1 MNCSVRWL
9 AAAAGLL
16 AGACGNPFPV
26 VDDGAA
32 YDPDADPFS
41 DPPSL
46 YELYPVAE
54 PGRALS
60 DTTVVRHDFSQPA
73 TLNPLFPSGAA
84 SAWTMF
90 GMLFEWL
97 VIRHGNPSDYDWNT
111 NVVREARWS
120 EDLLSVTLNLN
131 PDLRWHDG
139 EPWTAADVA
148 FSLEALRDERV
159 PVSFWP
165 TARDLVVGATAEG
178 EHRVR
183 FDFAGLLAP
192 QLRLEAL
199 AFPIMPRH
207 ILGDP
212 AERAADP
219 TLRSSPYYNRYGR
232 EAVIGSGPFRFVE
245 WRNNDR
251 VVLERW
257 EDHYLFE
264 SAPPAAKTMIFKFQ
278 PDRNLAFLQFLGGE
292 YDQTYVDANIFA
304 RQATGPLFEERAVKG
319 RHASALLLCIVWNMD
334 GSNPFFA
341 DPLVRRALAHAYDAE
356 TVLRRVGHGLY
367 RRSYGFMVE
376 ERWDYEPAILER
388 PYDYD
393 LARAAELLDQAGWLA
408 DPDTGWRH
416 KEIDGERV
424 RFSFELSYTA
434 GLTYVPP
441 TLDILRE
448 DFRRLGGRDGDP
460 RLRERL
466 PQREASR
473 KRVPGARDHRR
484 HDPGSERPLQPTGHR
499 RLPRRSQ
506 QRRLL
511 EPQGRRAL
519 RTGQAGAGQREARRD
534 LPGDP
539 SRGVPG
545 PAGAVP
551 VPRQFPLGLR
561 QRRPR
566 RRTRPDGDDPAVA
579 DAAGRLAVADRPGLV
594 AGTAGRV
601 SSAPFIPT
609 PDEVSAGWLTEQ
621 LRAAGHEV
629 EVVGFDAA
637 DIGTGQLGRCIRYR
651 FDYRGDS
658 AGAPRTLVGKFPSD
672 DPISRQ
678 TGVVLRNYIKEVRF
692 YRELQPRLS
701 ISTPRCYFAEIVA
714 DALGLDAADGRH
726 LLGGK
731 ITDVLRQGVE
741 PRDVGLDVLP
751 VVEPLGDDHVQQ
763 RIEERDVGAGIE
775 LEHVGGVALQG
786 LAPGVHHDEGRLLG
800 RLLEEGGGNRVV
812 LGGIGADDDDDVGV
826 VARGERGGH
835 RTRADAFEQRR
846 DRRRVAQ
853 PRTVIDVV
861 GAEALADHLLDEV
874 RLLVRALGG
883 AEAGERRPAG
893 AVADGGKPAR
903 GAVERL
909 LPGRLAEVGEG
920 VRGIDLAVGG
930 LQRVVAPDEGG
941 WQGGVDG
948 SRSRS
953 RTVPSR
959 TGACGWRDRRGP
971 APRR

>member
-1 MNCSVRWL
+1 MNARWRL
-9 AAAAGLL
+9 AVAAGLL
-16 AGACGNPFPV
+16 AGACGNPLPV
-26 VDDGAA
+26 VEDGGA
-32 YDPDADPFS
+32 YDPEADAFA

-54 PGRALS
+54 PDRALS
-60 DTTVVRHDFSQPA
+60 DTTIVRHDFAQPA

-120 EDLLSVTLNLN
+120 EDLLSVTLDLN

-207 ILGDP
+207 ILGNP

-264 SAPPAAKTMIFKFQ
+264 SAPPAARTMIFKFQ

-334 GSNPFFA
+334 GSNPFFG

-393 LARAAELLDQAGWLA
+393 LARAAELLDRAGWLA

-416 KEIDGERV
+416 KEVGGERI

-434 GLTYVPP
+434 GMTYIPP

-448 DFRRLGGRDGDP
+448 DFRRLGVEMVTRAYESASLNEKRLESEFQALGTIGGTTQDPNALFNQLATDAYDGGRNNGGYSNP
-460 RLRERL
+460 RVDELFELGKRE
-466 PQREASR
+466 QDSE
-473 KRVPGARDHRR
+473 KRD
-484 HDPGSERPLQPTGHR
+484 
-499 RLPRRSQ
+499 
-506 QRRLL
+506 
-511 EPQGRRAL
+511 
-519 RTGQAGAGQREARRD
+519 RD
-534 LPGDP
+534 LPGDSP
-539 SRGVPG
+539 RGVPG

-551 VPRQFPLGLR
+551 VPRQFPVGLR

-566 RRTRPDGDDPAVA
+566 CRTRSDGHDPAVA
-579 DAAGRLAVADRPGLV
+579 DPAGRLAVPDRPGLV
-594 AGTAGRV
+594 ARARLAA
-601 SSAPFIPT
+601 S
-609 PDEVSAGWLTEQ
+609 
-621 LRAAGHEV
+621 LRADPRDRLRH
-629 EVVGFDAA
+629 VVPVVA
-637 DIGTGQLGRCIRYR
+637 LV
-651 FDYRGDS
+651 
-658 AGAPRTLVGKFPSD
+658 PR
-672 DPISRQ
+672 R
-678 TGVVLRNYIKEVRF
+678 
-692 YRELQPRLS
+692 
-701 ISTPRCYFAEIVA
+701 
-714 DALGLDAADGRH
+714 
-726 LLGGK
+726 LLGERGF
-731 ITDVLRQGVE
+731 
-741 PRDVGLDVLP
+741 DVLP
-751 VVEPLGDDHVQQ
+751 PGARVLDDVRVGQQVEAVLPDL
-763 RIEERDVGAGIE
+763 
-775 LEHVGGVALQG
+775 LEHHG
-786 LAPGVHHDEGRLLG
+786 GRLVRG
-800 RLLEEGGGNRVV
+800 HCVLLADPAR
-812 LGGIGADDDDDVGV
+812 GGIGLLGSAQVLGPSL
-826 VARGERGGH
+826 G
-835 RTRADAFEQRR
+835 RAPDAGR
-846 DRRRVAQ
+846 D
-853 PRTVIDVV
+853 
-861 GAEALADHLLDEV
+861 
-874 RLLVRALGG
+874 
-883 AEAGERRPAG
+883 PAG
-893 AVADGGKPAR
+893 AEDADADVVR
-903 GAVERL
+903 QFRSQH
-909 LPGRLAEVGEG
+909 VGDGEH
-920 VRGIDLAVGG
+920 
-930 LQRVVAPDEGG
+930 RVLR
-941 WQGGVDG
+941 GGVDG
-948 SRSRS
+948 
-953 RTVPSR
+953 R
-959 TGACGWRDRRGP
+959 TGEGDAQAVLGAGVHDAGLAAALDEPWREHADAVEHPLDVDAEDPPHVIGAEAVGRRPPRADTGVVEQQLDGSEGRPGLVRQVLQVLFACHVDLRGQSLYAENLDLTGDALRGVQLQVGDRDVRALSGEGQRDRAADAVAAAGDD
-971 APRR
+971 RRRAG